1 MTLALM
7 AHNLDLQARADRIAR
22 LEPDALKREAVRAAR
37 DVDRDALWAIL
48 EAYLVNQGGRG
59 ARVSDHTLIAYR
71 TGLGVFLDWAVPASV
86 SLLRPAASDGFRYAR
101 HLEAQKLAPASVRVR
116 LAAARNLF
124 AALRW
129 SGATQA
135 SPFTDVKTPTDPVPR
150 WEKRKPYSDED
161 LAALLAVCGMQ
172 EAVIILLGAH
182 CGLRNNEMLTLRR
195 GDVHLDAR
203 EPYVTVEGKGGK
215 RQDVP
220 LSRTAT
226 AALRTW
232 LVATP
237 HAKEFVLAI
246 RTRRGVEKAV
256 KRLCAAA
263 GVQYGGRE
271 VHGLRHSAGTRMY
284 VATQDLIEVRDLLRH
299 RGISTTEVYV
309 NYARAGKKKANADW

>member
-1 MTLALM
+1 MGEAQAL
-7 AHNLDLQARADRIAR
+7 QRRGPR
-22 LEPDALKREAVRAAR
+22 RAAR
-37 DVDRDALWAIL
+37 GLRDA
-48 EAYLVNQGGRG
+48 GGR
-59 ARVSDHTLIAYR
+59 DH
-71 TGLGVFLDWAVPASV
+71 PAGGP
-86 SLLRPAASDGFRYAR
+86 LRPAEQRDAD
-101 HLEAQKLAPASVRVR
+101 P
-116 LAAARNLF
+116 AARGRTF
-124 AALRW
+124 GRA
-129 SGATQA
+129 GA
-135 SPFTDVKTPTDPVPR
+135 VR
-150 WEKRKPYSDED
+150 
-161 LAALLAVCGMQ
+161 
-172 EAVIILLGAH
+172 H
-182 CGLRNNEMLTLRR
+182 R
-195 GDVHLDAR
+195 G
-203 EPYVTVEGKGGK
+203 GQGGK